1 MTRRA
6 FRALTRHFVGAI
18 VEPPILSDVGID
30 AFRRTLISAASFFIC
45 LGGFLPRI
53 FIKKYHLLSQMP
65 SPEPYLAAWPGD
77 TLFTLALPMY
87 FIGFAAVI
95 VSPML
100 FPDETDYRVLTP
112 LPLKRVELFA
122 AKLTALFIVSTAA
135 ILIVNAVLSVTLPV
149 GSTVYVPL

>member
-53 FIKKYHLLSQMP
+53 FTKKYRLLSQMP
-65 SPEPYLAAWPGD
+65 SPEPYLSAWPGD
-77 TLFTLALPMY
+77 TSDGRRYFTEDLVDPPVTVAADGTLAVPTGAGLGHEVVWPRIERATR
-87 FIGFAAVI
+87 F
-95 VSPML
+95 
-100 FPDETDYRVLTP
+100 
-112 LPLKRVELFA
+112 VERF
-122 AKLTALFIVSTAA
+122 SR
-135 ILIVNAVLSVTLPV
+135 
-149 GSTVYVPL
+149 